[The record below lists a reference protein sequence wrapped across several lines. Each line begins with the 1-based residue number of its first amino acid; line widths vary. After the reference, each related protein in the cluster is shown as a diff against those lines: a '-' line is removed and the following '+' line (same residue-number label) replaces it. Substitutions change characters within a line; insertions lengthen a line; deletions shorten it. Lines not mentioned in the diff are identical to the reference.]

1 MLEAEAEG
9 GGVSGA
15 SLASKEWYESF
26 SVASILVCVDM
37 GGMSSPATV
46 DLNKQVSSFNKLKY
60 HDGPQK
66 YCCDALN
73 S

>member
-37 GGMSSPATV
+37 GGTSSPATV
-46 DLNKQVSSFNKLKY
+46 DLYIQ
-60 HDGPQK
+60 
-66 YCCDALN
+66 
-73 S
+73 